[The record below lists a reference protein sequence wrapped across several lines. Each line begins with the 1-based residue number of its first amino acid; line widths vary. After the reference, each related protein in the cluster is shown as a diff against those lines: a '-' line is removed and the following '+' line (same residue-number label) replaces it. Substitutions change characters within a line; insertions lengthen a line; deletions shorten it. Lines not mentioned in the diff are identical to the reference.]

1 MLPGRTED
9 AVKIR
14 WKSLC
19 RVRKGYVC
27 PPCIS
32 LDGALNDPCGLF
44 CRPGRRAQGEKGKP
58 PTPKSMVSPGMM
70 HGGGFSGPMIKSEE
84 LAPFNSMQSAPMGR
98 MGMGGAS
105 GGMGMYAPHQMH
117 MGMGGN
123 PSMMYPSEMRTGSAY
138 DPTMGPYRKTP
149 MQAGTQY
156 GQSLPPTVPTH
167 EYSVDRRNNMVSMA
181 SNGMGPPPPGY
192 RYGPPPP
199 TPAASYMMTGQD
211 MNGGPVYSNMNGGGY
226 AGAPMTSMYRP
237 QTMMSPHMSPH
248 HQQPMHSSM
257 GYGYSMAPST
267 PASGGHN
274 MMAQQLQQHMNVA
287 GGFTQQQQQYMQP
300 SPQHENQQEEHQSQ
314 HPPSPQQEQARQ
326 TDEAHHGAPT
336 SSSTASSSVP
346 SPVSSNPALAFA
358 QQAAAIAAN
367 NSPKPPATSTM
378 TTNPVAAFLQ
388 KQQQSTPPSGAKS
401 TIMPLQRSSSN
412 SSSSGAKQQPFNPAA
427 AFAQRLQKP
436 PTANKPSSNNGDDE
450 DEDTNGNSGAQEPSL
465 KKVKPRLSLEA
476 ARASAARRMRS
487 SGSGSA
493 LAGRGSLDVF
503 LNEIGDVGRLS
514 DLKMDEFQTLD
525 ELWRVSDDMNRLSL

>member
-1 MLPGRTED
+1 MG
-9 AVKIR
+9 
-14 WKSLC
+14 
-19 RVRKGYVC
+19 GH
-27 PPCIS
+27 
-32 LDGALNDPCGLF
+32 
-44 CRPGRRAQGEKGKP
+44 
-58 PTPKSMVSPGMM
+58 GMM
-70 HGGGFSGPMIKSEE
+70 HGGGFGGPMIKSEE

-98 MGMGGAS
+98 MGMGGTP
-105 GGMGMYAPHQMH
+105 GGMGMYAPHPMH

-149 MQAGTQY
+149 MQAGTPY

-167 EYSVDRRNNMVSMA
+167 EYGVDRRNMVGMA

-211 MNGGPVYSNMNGGGY
+211 MNGTPVYSNMNGGGY
-226 AGAPMTSMYRP
+226 AGTPMTSMYRP

-274 MMAQQLQQHMNVA
+274 MMAQQQQQQQHMNVA
-287 GGFTQQQQQYMQP
+287 GNFTQQQQQQQYMQP
-300 SPQHENQQEEHQSQ
+300 PAPQHEDQQQQQEEHHQPQ

-326 TDEAHHGAPT
+326 TDEAHQAAPT
-336 SSSTASSSVP
+336 SSSTIDSNVSASAP

-358 QQAAAIAAN
+358 QQAAAAAAN
-367 NSPKPPATSTM
+367 NSPKPPAASTM
-378 TTNPVAAFLQ
+378 MTNPVAAFLQ
-388 KQQQSTPPSGAKS
+388 KQQQPTPPGSGAKS
-401 TIMPLQRSSSN
+401 TITPLQRSSSN
-412 SSSSGAKQQPFNPAA
+412 SSSSSGAKQQPFNPAA

-436 PTANKPSSNNGDDE
+436 PTANKPSSNNGDDQ
-450 DEDTNGNSGAQEPSL
+450 DEDASGNSGAQEPSL